1 MQQFTE
7 EQQKQSQEKLKNL
20 APEQLKELQ
29 KQQCIFCQIIAGKSS
44 SHKIYEDAQCM
55 AVLDINPATKGHLL
69 LFPKKHYAIMPQV
82 PEDIQ
87 GHLLVIAKKLSRILL
102 KTFKADGTNFFA
114 ANGAAAGQRAQ
125 HFLIHIIP
133 RKGGD
138 GILNIEEKLV
148 SREMVSKVK
157 TAVEGKLQE
166 LLGFK
171 KMLMAPKKYSGESR
185 KRSKKSMEMKKMKI
199 KKMQILKMGMKEIK
213 K

>member
-1 MQQFTE
+1 M
-7 EQQKQSQEKLKNL
+7 
-20 APEQLKELQ
+20 
-29 KQQCIFCQIIAGKSS
+29 
-44 SHKIYEDAQCM
+44 
-55 AVLDINPATKGHLL
+55 

-102 KTFKADGTNFFA
+102 KTFKVDGTNFFA
-114 ANGAAAGQRAQ
+114 ANGAAAYQRAQ

-171 KMLMAPKKYSGESR
+171 KNVNTKKYSGESR
-185 KRSKKSMEMKKMKI
+185 EEI
-199 KKMQILKMGMKEIK
+199 QEINGNEEDENQENANLENGNEGNKEIGSNEK
-213 K
+213 NPNLRTE